1 MGQRVTNGRAFR
13 RFSAVTVIAVY
24 LLILIG
30 GIVRTTGS
38 GMGCPDWPK
47 CFGSWVPPT
56 DVSQLP
62 SDYKEVYAQERA
74 EKNKRFVSYLTAF
87 GFDELADQILNDPD
101 VLTEEEFNATKT
113 LTEYINRLVGAVI
126 GLLIFG
132 TFIMSIRYWKTD
144 RTITVLSFIAFV
156 LVGFQGWI
164 GSIVV
169 STNLLHWMITIH
181 MLLALLIV
189 CLLIYVYYRSKREV
203 LNLNLEG
210 TGKLRAVL
218 LICFIA
224 TLPQIVMGTQVR
236 ESIDL
241 LADHFARSEWISKL
255 GMEFLVHRSYSILLL
270 GLHLYL
276 VWLLT
281 MKKDTPQKLKL
292 YGAIMLLIV
301 GIEVLS
307 GVVMAYFGVPAAIQ
321 PIHLLLGT
329 IIIGV
334 QYYVLLLLGNRR
346 VQTS

>member
-1 MGQRVTNGRAFR
+1 MNQKAINGRSFR

-30 GIVRTTGS
+30 GVVRTTGS

-56 DVSQLP
+56 DVSELP
-62 SDYKEVYAQERA
+62 ADYKEVYAQQRA
-74 EKNKRFVSYLTAF
+74 EKNERFVSYLSAF
-87 GFDELADQILNDPD
+87 GFDDLADQISNDPSI
-101 VLTEEEFNATKT
+101 LIEGEFNARKT
-113 LTEYINRLVGAVI
+113 LTEYINRLTGALI

-132 TFIMSIRYWKTD
+132 TFVMSIRYWKTD

-169 STNLLHWMITIH
+169 STNLLHWMITLH

-189 CLLIYVYYRSKREV
+189 CLLIYVYYRSKSEV
-203 LNLNLEG
+203 LTYNIEG
-210 TGKLRAVL
+210 TGRIKTVL
-218 LICFIA
+218 LISFIA

-236 ESIDL
+236 ETIDI
-241 LADHFARSEWISKL
+241 LADSFARVDWIENL
-255 GMEFLVHRSYSILLL
+255 GLEFLIHRSYSILLL

-281 MKKDTPQKLKL
+281 LKKDAPKSLRL
-292 YGAIMLLIV
+292 FGAVMLLIV
-301 GIEVLS
+301 AAEVLS
-307 GVVMAYFGVPAAIQ
+307 GVIMAYFGVPAAMQ

-329 IIIGV
+329 LIFGV
-334 QYYVLLLLGNRR
+334 QYYVLLLLGNKKL
-346 VQTS
+346 QTS

>member
-1 MGQRVTNGRAFR
+1 MDQKATNGRAFR

-30 GIVRTTGS
+30 GVVRTTGS

-62 SDYKEVYAQERA
+62 PDYKEVYALERA

-101 VLTEEEFNATKT
+101 ILTEEEFNATKT

-210 TGKLRAVL
+210 TAKLRTVL

-224 TLPQIVMGTQVR
+224 TLPQIVIGTQVR
-236 ESIDL
+236 EVIDVV
-241 LADHFARSEWISKL
+241 ADHFARTEWIAKL
-255 GMEFLVHRSYSILLL
+255 GTEFLIHRSYSILLL

-281 MKKDTPQKLKL
+281 LKKDAPQKLKL

-301 GIEVLS
+301 GTEVLS
-307 GVVMAYFGVPAAIQ
+307 GVIMAYFGVPAAIQ

-329 IIIGV
+329 LIIGV
-334 QYYVLLLLGNRR
+334 QYYVLLLLGNKRI
-346 VQTS
+346 QTS

>member
-1 MGQRVTNGRAFR
+1 MGQKVINGRAFR

-101 VLTEEEFNATKT
+101 ILTEEEFNATKT

-292 YGAIMLLIV
+292 YGAIMLFIV

-329 IIIGV
+329 LIIGV

>member
-101 VLTEEEFNATKT
+101 ILTEEEFNATKT

-132 TFIMSIRYWKTD
+132 TFIMSIRYWRTD

-292 YGAIMLLIV
+292 YGAIMLFIV

-307 GVVMAYFGVPAAIQ
+307 GVVMAYFGVPAALQ

-329 IIIGV
+329 LIIGV

>member
-1 MGQRVTNGRAFR
+1 MGQKVTNGRAFR

-101 VLTEEEFNATKT
+101 ILTEEEFNATKT

-292 YGAIMLLIV
+292 YGAIMLFIV

-329 IIIGV
+329 LIIGV

>member
-1 MGQRVTNGRAFR
+1 MNQKVTKGRSFR

-62 SDYKEVYAQERA
+62 PDYKEVYAQGRA

-101 VLTEEEFNATKT
+101 ILTEEEFNATKT
-113 LTEYINRLVGAVI
+113 LTEYINRLIGAVI

-132 TFIMSIRYWKTD
+132 TFIMSIRYWKSD

-189 CLLIYVYYRSKREV
+189 CLLIYVYYRSKRE
-203 LNLNLEG
+203 LLSLNLEG
-210 TGKLRAVL
+210 TGKLKAVL
-218 LICFIA
+218 MICFIA

-236 ESIDL
+236 ESIDI
-241 LADHFARSEWISKL
+241 LADHLTRVEWIANL
-255 GMEFLVHRSYSILLL
+255 GVEFLVHRSYSILLL

-281 MKKDTPQKLKL
+281 LKKDAPKSLKL
-292 YGAIMLLIV
+292 YGAIMLWIV
-301 GIEVLS
+301 GAEVLS
-307 GVVMAYFGVPAAIQ
+307 GVIMAYFGVPAAIQ

-329 IIIGV
+329 LIIGV
-334 QYYVLLLLGNRR
+334 QYYVLLLLGNKR
-346 VQTS
+346 VQIS

>member
-1 MGQRVTNGRAFR
+1 MEQRVTNGRAFR

-101 VLTEEEFNATKT
+101 ILTEEEFNATKT

-241 LADHFARSEWISKL
+241 LADHFARSEWVSKL

-329 IIIGV
+329 LIIGV

>member
-1 MGQRVTNGRAFR
+1 MNQKVTNGRAFR

-62 SDYKEVYAQERA
+62 TDYKEVYAQQRA
-74 EKNKRFVSYLTAF
+74 DKNKRFVSYLTAF

-101 VLTEEEFNATKT
+101 ILTEEEFNATKT

-126 GLLIFG
+126 GLLVFG
-132 TFIMSIRYWKTD
+132 TFVMSIRYWKSD
-144 RTITVLSFIAFV
+144 KTITVLSFIAFV

-189 CLLIYVYYRSKREV
+189 CLLIYVYYRSKREI
-203 LNLNLEG
+203 LNLNLVG

-218 LICFIA
+218 MICLIA

-241 LADHFARSEWISKL
+241 LSDHFARSEWISKL

-276 VWLLT
+276 IWLLKL
-281 MKKDTPQKLKL
+281 KKDTPKKLKL
-292 YGAIMLLIV
+292 YGAIILWIV
-301 GIEVLS
+301 GAEVLS
-307 GVVMAYFGVPAAIQ
+307 GVIMAYFGMPAAIQ

-329 IIIGV
+329 LIIGV
-334 QYYVLLLLGNRR
+334 QYYVLLLLGNKR

>member
-1 MGQRVTNGRAFR
+1 MGQKVINGRAFR

-101 VLTEEEFNATKT
+101 ILTEEEFNATKT

-329 IIIGV
+329 LIIGV

>member
-1 MGQRVTNGRAFR
+1 MGQKVINGRAFR

-101 VLTEEEFNATKT
+101 ILTEEEFNATKT

-132 TFIMSIRYWKTD
+132 TFIMSIRYWRTD

-218 LICFIA
+218 LICFIT

-329 IIIGV
+329 LIIGV